1 MGVYTIK
8 NGELAA
14 ILTSEGA
21 ELQSLRDCRTR
32 QEYMWNADPKYWK
45 ATSPILF
52 PVVGMCRNQELR
64 CNGRTYSMPPHGFA
78 WNKRFETVSVSQNE
92 ILFALESDPE
102 TMRCYPFPFR
112 LEIGYRLE
120 GRTIQVLWRVKN
132 KGKEP
137 MYFSI
142 GGHPAFVCPMREGEK
157 QSDYYLRFD
166 ADTEIVSRML
176 GEDYLASDRLTPYAL
191 EDGYLRIA
199 EDLFDQDALVVEN
212 HQAQRVSL
220 CTPDRRP
227 YVTVSFLAPVFG
239 IWSLPHKGAPF
250 VCIEPWYGRCDRE
263 NFQGTLQERE
273 WGNTL
278 GVGDV
283 FEAGYGIEV

>member
-78 WNKRFETVSVSQNE
+78 WNKGFETVSVSQNE

-112 LEIGYRLE
+112 LE
-120 GRTIQVLWRVKN
+120 
-132 KGKEP
+132 
-137 MYFSI
+137 
-142 GGHPAFVCPMREGEK
+142 
-157 QSDYYLRFD
+157 
-166 ADTEIVSRML
+166 
-176 GEDYLASDRLTPYAL
+176 
-191 EDGYLRIA
+191 DGYLRIA

-212 HQAQRVSL
+212 HQVQRVSL

-227 YVTVSFLAPVFG
+227 YVTVSFLTPVFG